1 MLTHCVQVPRLA
13 RVQEPRLAR
22 VQEATDG
29 DAGRVRVY
37 RYRQHSHHC
46 IITRSGVQKSVCRN
60 AEIVRL
66 EAGWSEM
73 PAGEWYRCTVS
84 ERLLAEQACET
95 ERRRRVL
102 QAITAC
108 L

>member
-1 MLTHCVQVPRLA
+1 MATRGGYVYAGTGSTHTIVSPGA
-13 RVQEPRLAR
+13 A
-22 VQEATDG
+22 
-29 DAGRVRVY
+29 
-37 RYRQHSHHC
+37 S
-46 IITRSGVQKSVCRN
+46 KKVCRN

-73 PAGEWYRCTVS
+73 PAGECTVS